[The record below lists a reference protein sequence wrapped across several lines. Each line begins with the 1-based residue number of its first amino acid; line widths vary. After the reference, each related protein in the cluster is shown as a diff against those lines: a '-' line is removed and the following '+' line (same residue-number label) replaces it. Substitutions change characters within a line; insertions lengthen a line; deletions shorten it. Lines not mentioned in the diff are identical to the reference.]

1 MQELNL
7 IPDENTVLPF
17 KHLSVYIFTDYFWRE
32 QGNVHANI

>member
-17 KHLSVYIFTDYFWRE
+17 KHLSVYIFTDFWRE